1 MSENL
6 LHQIRDDLA
15 TGEAFSDSLRK
26 AMILATRLRSD
37 DLKQWVKSELNGY
50 TSLDNLPRY
59 RNLTCRSYMDYQVFN
74 YSSIQLVSRVPI
86 NFDIKYM
93 YVAEILDGSGTLED
107 IIQKGRQDARSVLQ
121 LDWPSSPFQIL
132 SEEIAKQGG
141 QLTRAW
147 KEVSISDVI
156 QIIESAKN
164 RLLEFVLELE
174 NEAENSGSG
183 LKELNQAQITNI
195 FNNIIMDTAEIAV
208 QGVEKMTVFDQR
220 GQKVNYQYN
229 AAGNINFGSV
239 HNKFEVIEE
248 LQKVQDELSLAIK
261 AGEVNEDTAT
271 DADYQM
277 KKAVQQAKKNEPDKK
292 KILEH
297 LNNVKSLIGEIVTLA
312 ALVKGISEAIQSVQT
327 FFP

>member
-15 TGEAFSDSLRK
+15 MGGSFSDSLRK
-26 AMILATRLRSD
+26 VMILGTRLRSE
-37 DLKQWVKSELNGY
+37 DLKHWVKNELNGY
-50 TSLDNLPRY
+50 TSIEDLPAY
-59 RNLTCRSYMDYQVFN
+59 RILACRSFMDYQALG
-74 YSSIQLVSRVPI
+74 YGSLHLLSRVPI
-86 NFDIKYM
+86 NFDIEYM
-93 YVAEILDGSGTLED
+93 RVAEILGGVGTLED
-107 IIQKGRQDARSVLQ
+107 IIKKGNQDARSVLQ
-121 LDWPSSPFQIL
+121 LDWPSSPFQVL
-132 SEEIAKQGG
+132 SAEIAKQGG

-147 KEVSISDVI
+147 KEVSISDVT

-174 NEAENSGSG
+174 NEAENSGSR

-195 FNNIIMDTAEIAV
+195 FHSIIMDNAEISV

-261 AGEVNEDTAT
+261 AGELDEDTAT
-271 DADYQM
+271 DVDYQM
-277 KKAVQQAKKNEPDKK
+277 KKAVQQAKKNEPNKK

-297 LNNVKSLIGEIVTLA
+297 LNNVKSLIGGIVTLA
-312 ALVKGISEAIQSVQT
+312 GLVKGISEAIQSVQT
-327 FFP
+327 FFA